1 MKALDTNVII
11 RFLLNDDKAQ
21 AGRVKALFELAEK
34 NDHQY
39 FVTTPMI
46 LETIWVLSAVFDFK
60 RDEVLEALELLTEM
74 PILTFENYELVRQVV
89 GLGRN
94 TKADIPDLL
103 IGLSGKTAGCETT
116 LTFEKGLEPTGLFE
130 RIA

>member
-21 AGRVKALFELAEK
+21 AGKVKTLFELAEK
-34 NDHQY
+34 NHDLY
-39 FVTTPMI
+39 FVPTPVI
-46 LETIWVLSAVFDFK
+46 LETIGVLSAVYDFK
-60 RDEVLEALELLTEM
+60 RDETLEALEMLTEM
-74 PILTFENYELVRQVV
+74 PILVFEHYDLVRRVV

-94 TKADIPDLL
+94 TEVDIPDLL
-103 IGLSGKTAGCETT
+103 IGLSGKTSGCETT

-130 RIA
+130 RIG